1 MPGRIL
7 QVSLLLLLSTVAMP
21 AEPDAL
27 DWQVARDP
35 QRALTELASQL
46 EQPALPAERRV
57 ELVLKAA
64 SAAMLLTDP
73 DQALRYLD
81 SATRGMDVA
90 LPPRLISKLVVAQ
103 ANALDL
109 AGQSAKALQL
119 LEPQLRQFERDGDQE
134 LLLQALYARGLIHV
148 SQQDFPAAIADLN
161 RAYLL
166 APAVHPAIAKADI
179 ANALGLV
186 SEQREENA
194 EAVRWFREAETY
206 YRQQQL
212 PIGLSMATFG
222 LGRAYM
228 REQDWARAEV
238 LLTES
243 SQLAERLADWQ
254 GVAYAEKEMAHIAMH
269 RQDLAAARQHNT
281 RALQLAQETDNPA
294 QRFDLLRQRAE
305 IARMSGDFR
314 AAAEDLQQAARIAE
328 KLGNPLQNAVLEES
342 QARLFEAQGDY
353 RQAFLAFKQFHALR
367 EQAMKRNAEQQLV
380 QMRARFD
387 VEREVQVADQLR
399 QENELKQARLDR
411 QVQRTWLWFLVSLL
425 ATLSVLFLAFMAYKS
440 RQLRLHLDR
449 LAHTDELTRLP
460 NRRHVLERARAECER
475 ARRHETPL
483 SVAVIDLDHFKQI
496 NDRHGHAAGDAVL
509 RAFAELCARELRQH
523 DVIGRIGGEEF
534 FAFFPHTTL
543 ADAGAVVERL
553 REQTLAMK
561 WPQVPGLGRVSISI
575 GMTQFRSDDAD
586 ILVTL
591 ARADRALYAAK
602 EAGRDRICF
611 HADAVQTA

>member
-1 MPGRIL
+1 MSARWSKS
-7 QVSLLLLLSTVAMP
+7 VLLLLVSVMAGA

-27 DWQVARDP
+27 DWRVARDP
-35 QRALTELASQL
+35 QQALAELLPQL
-46 EQPALPAERRV
+46 ERPALSAEQRI
-57 ELVLKAA
+57 ELSLRAA
-64 SAAMLLTDP
+64 SAALLLTDP
-73 DQALRYLD
+73 EQALQYLD
-81 SATRGMDVA
+81 SALRAVDPGV
-90 LPPRLISKLVVAQ
+90 PPGLLSKLMIAQ
-103 ANALDL
+103 ANAMDL

-119 LEPQLRQFERDGDQE
+119 LETQLRQIEQTDDQE
-134 LLLQALYARGLIHV
+134 LLLQGLYARGLVHV
-148 SQQDFPAAIADLN
+148 SLQDFPAAIADLN

-166 APAVHPAIAKADI
+166 APAVHPTIAKGDV
-179 ANALGLV
+179 ANALALV

-194 EAVRWFREAETY
+194 EAIRLFREAETY

-228 REQDWARAEV
+228 REQDWPRAEA
-238 LLTES
+238 LLHES
-243 SQLAERLADWQ
+243 AQLAERLADWQ
-254 GVAYAEKEMAHIAMH
+254 GVAYAEKEMAHIAMY
-269 RQDLAAARQHNT
+269 RQDHAAASRHNA

-294 QRFDLLRQRAE
+294 QRFDLFRQRAE

-314 AAAEDLQQAARIAE
+314 AAAADLELAAQLAE
-328 KLGNPLQNAVLEES
+328 KLGAPLQHAVLEES
-342 QARLFEAQGDY
+342 RARLFEAQGDF
-353 RQAFLAFKQFHALR
+353 RQAYLAFKRFHASR
-367 EQAMKRNAEQQLV
+367 EQAMKRHSEQQLL
-380 QMRARFD
+380 QLRARFD

-411 QVQRTWLWFLVSLL
+411 QVQQTWLWFLISLL
-425 ATLSVLFLAFMAYKS
+425 AILSLLFLAFVAYKS

-475 ARRHETPL
+475 ARRHDTPL

-509 RAFAELCARELRQH
+509 RAFAELCRRELRQH

-543 ADAGAVVERL
+543 ADAGLVVERL

-561 WPQVPGLGRVSISI
+561 WPQLPGLSRVSISV
-575 GMTQFRSDDAD
+575 GMTQLRSDDAD

-602 EAGRDRICF
+602 ESGRDRICF
-611 HADAVQTA
+611 HVDAMQPA